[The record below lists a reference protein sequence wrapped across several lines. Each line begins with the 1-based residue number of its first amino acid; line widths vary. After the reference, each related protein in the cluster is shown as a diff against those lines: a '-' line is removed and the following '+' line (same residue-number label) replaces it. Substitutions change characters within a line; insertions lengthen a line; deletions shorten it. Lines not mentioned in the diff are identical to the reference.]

1 VLAWAGFHLFGPAS
15 DPFCAAHSSTAR
27 FRSHLRVGPG
37 RQELL
42 LPPVS
47 TFLLGAVSLPDEIS
61 AELDPVMKFV
71 GTPRVWLL
79 RARVSCPRCAWAP
92 GVRSISHASS
102 NRTPRVRLPLLAR
115 ISDRANNLPR
125 VSASLADSTCLEYK
139 TRALPS
145 SSPNPRYYSYVAI
158 TAHLRE
164 MRRRTGQVFPFTDLG
179 ELSGCGASRVRGE
192 SVRGL
197 GRANQGGRV

>member
-1 VLAWAGFHLFGPAS
+1 MKRKENEKKKRKRGTVLAWAGFHLFGPAS
-15 DPFCAAHSSTAR
+15 DPFCAAHSPTAR

-47 TFLLGAVSLPDEIS
+47 TFLLSAVSLPGEIS
-61 AELDPVMKFV
+61 VELDPVMKFV

-115 ISDRANNLPR
+115 ILDRANNLPR
-125 VSASLADSTCLEYK
+125 DAAGSVAEYLARAMHWRAGSA
-139 TRALPS
+139 RWRVLPLRGGERKCRRHGRDAEDLFH
-145 SSPNPRYYSYVAI
+145 SPNRDP
-158 TAHLRE
+158 
-164 MRRRTGQVFPFTDLG
+164 
-179 ELSGCGASRVRGE
+179 
-192 SVRGL
+192 
-197 GRANQGGRV
+197 GG